1 MALKILLIILVV
13 YSLALAFAM
22 ARKAPS
28 RKSTKPIS
36 RGWGNRMRVLVI
48 GATVGTGRQL
58 VRQALDLGHEVTALV
73 RRPKKLKIEHPRLRV
88 VKGNV
93 LDYASAESAMQGQNV
108 VVCALGTKRFLFP
121 TRTLS
126 EGTRNILRAMK
137 ACNVPRLI
145 CESSLGVGSSVGR
158 LGVLF
163 TFFVVPVILPFIFWD
178 KIRQEKLIEESDA
191 DWLIVRPGV
200 LTNSDARGTYRHGPN
215 LGNFLWSVRI
225 SRADVA
231 DFMLKQLTDDSLLG
245 TAQAV
250 CW

>member
-1 MALKILLIILVV
+1 MKVFLIVFVV
-13 YSLALAFAM
+13 YALALAFAM

-28 RKSTKPIS
+28 RKSTKPAS
-36 RGWGNRMRVLVI
+36 RGWGNRMRILVI
-48 GATVGTGRQL
+48 GATGGTGRQL
-58 VRQALDLGHEVTALV
+58 LRQALDLGHEVTALV
-73 RRPKKLKIEHPRLRV
+73 RKPNKLKIEHPRLRV
-88 VKGNV
+88 AKGNV
-93 LDYASAESAMQGQNV
+93 LNYASVESAMQGQNA
-108 VVCALGTKRFLFP
+108 VVCALGAKRFFFP

-126 EGTRNILRAMK
+126 EGARNILRAMK
-137 ACNVPRLI
+137 SCNVPRLI
-145 CESSLGVGSSVGR
+145 CESSLGLGSSVGR
-158 LGVLF
+158 LGLLF

-200 LTNSDARGTYRHGPN
+200 LTNADARGSYRHGPN
-215 LGNFLWSVRI
+215 LGNFLWTVRI

>member
-1 MALKILLIILVV
+1 MLKILLIIFVI
-13 YSLALAFAM
+13 YALALAFAM

-28 RKSTKPIS
+28 RKSAKPVS
-36 RGWGNRMRVLVI
+36 RGWGNRMRILVI
-48 GATVGTGRQL
+48 GATGGTGRQF

-73 RRPKKLKIEHPRLRV
+73 RKPKKLKIEHPRLRV
-88 VKGNV
+88 AKGNV
-93 LDYASAESAMQGQNV
+93 LDYASVESAMQGQNA
-108 VVCALGTKRFLFP
+108 VVCALGTKRFFFP

-137 ACNVPRLI
+137 ACHAPRLI
-145 CESSLGVGSSVGR
+145 CESSLGLGSSVGR

-200 LTNSDARGTYRHGPN
+200 LTNADARGVYRHGPN
-215 LGNFLWSVRI
+215 LGNFLWTVRI

-231 DFMLKQLTDDSLLG
+231 DFMVKQLTDDSLLG

>member
-1 MALKILLIILVV
+1 MLKILLIVLVI

-28 RKSTKPIS
+28 RKSAKPVS
-36 RGWGNRMRVLVI
+36 RGWGNRMRVVVI
-48 GATVGTGRQL
+48 GATGGTGRQL

-73 RRPKKLKIEHPRLRV
+73 RKPKKLKFEHPRLRV
-88 VKGNV
+88 AKGNV
-93 LDYASAESAMQGQNV
+93 LNYASVESAMQGQNA
-108 VVCALGTKRFLFP
+108 VVCALGTKRFFFP

-137 ACNVPRLI
+137 SCNVPRLI
-145 CESSLGVGSSVGR
+145 CESSLGLGSSVGR
-158 LGVLF
+158 LGLLF

-200 LTNSDARGTYRHGPN
+200 LKNSEARGVYRHGPN